1 MPALPAAGSASVAR
15 TVATNTL
22 IADRQSSAVRRL
34 LFLTGAV
41 VFVDTLFFAALTP
54 LLPHYAHSLALGKTG
69 AGVLSG
75 AYPAGAFLGAIPSG
89 LVAGRLGV
97 KPTTIVGLTLVAAC
111 TILFGLAD
119 EAWQLDLAR
128 FAQGLASAFSW
139 TGAIGWL
146 VAAAPAGRRG
156 RLIGNAF
163 AAAVVGALFGPVIGG
178 IASVAGI
185 RWTFS
190 AVGLASFGLVAWA
203 ALTPGETGHEPQSP
217 VHLVRALG
225 DRRILVAGW
234 FVVLPALL
242 FGVVGV
248 LAPLRLAQLGFGA
261 VAIGAVFLCSAA
273 FEAVNNVLL
282 GRTSDRH
289 GPLPPIFVGLVASIA
304 VAAVLPWPDNRFL
317 LGVLVVAAGLS
328 FGTFFTPG
336 MTLLSN
342 LAESRGLRV
351 GYASALVNLAW
362 APGQT
367 LGAVGGGALAHAT
380 HDAVPYLALA
390 GICALTL
397 LALWRFHASLGLTT
411 PSARE
416 SNGSSS
422 PITGDA

>member
-1 MPALPAAGSASVAR
+1 MR
-15 TVATNTL
+15 K
-22 IADRQSSAVRRL
+22 L

-54 LLPHYAHSLALGKTG
+54 LLPHFADSLGLGKTG
-69 AGVLSG
+69 AGVLSA

-97 KPTTIVGLTLVAAC
+97 KPTTVVGLTLVATC

-119 EAWQLDLAR
+119 QAWQLDLAR

-146 VAAAPAGRRG
+146 VAGAPAGRRG

-178 IASVAGI
+178 VASVAGI
-185 RWTFS
+185 GWTFG
-190 AVGLASFGLVAWA
+190 AVGVASFGLVAWA
-203 ALTPGETGHEPQSP
+203 ALTPGEEGHEPQSP
-217 VHLVRALG
+217 AHLVRALG

-248 LAPLRLAQLGFGA
+248 LAPLRLAELGFGA

-273 FEAVNNVLL
+273 VEAANNVVL

-289 GPLPPIFVGLVASIA
+289 GPLPPIFAGLVASIV
-304 VAAVLPWPDNRFL
+304 VAALLPWPGNRFL
-317 LGVLVVAAGLS
+317 LAVLVVAAGLS

-342 LAESRGLRV
+342 LAEARGLRF

-367 LGAVGGGALAHAT
+367 LGAAGGGALAHAT
-380 HDAVPYLALA
+380 RDAVPYLVLA
-390 GICALTL
+390 AICALTL
-397 LALWRFHASLGLTT
+397 LALWRSHVSIGLTT
-411 PSARE
+411 QSVPE
-416 SNGSSS
+416 SSSSSS
-422 PITGDA
+422 PTTGGA

>member
-1 MPALPAAGSASVAR
+1 M
-15 TVATNTL
+15 
-22 IADRQSSAVRRL
+22 RRL

-54 LLPHYAHSLALGKTG
+54 LLPHYAESLALGKGG
-69 AGVLSG
+69 AGVLSA

-111 TILFGLAD
+111 TVLFGLSD
-119 EAWQLDLAR
+119 QAWQLDLAR
-128 FAQGLASAFSW
+128 FFQGLASAFSW

-163 AAAVVGALFGPVIGG
+163 AVAVAGALFGPVIGG
-178 IASVAGI
+178 IASLAGI
-185 RWTFS
+185 GWTFG
-190 AVGLASFGLVAWA
+190 AVGVASFGLVVWA
-203 ALTPGETGHEPQSP
+203 ALTPGDAEHEPQSP
-217 VHLVRALG
+217 VHLLRALG

-261 VAIGAVFLCSAA
+261 VAIGAVFLCSAG

-282 GRTSDRH
+282 GRASDRR
-289 GPLPPIFVGLVASIA
+289 GPLPPIFGGLVASIA
-304 VAAVLPWPDNRFL
+304 VAILLPWPDNRW
-317 LGVLVVAAGLS
+317 VLAVLIVAAGLS

-342 LAESRGLRV
+342 LAESRGLRF
-351 GYASALVNLAW
+351 GYSSALVNLAW

-367 LGAVGGGALAHAT
+367 LGAAGGGALAHAT
-380 HDAVPYLALA
+380 RDAVPYLALA

-397 LALWRFHASLGLTT
+397 LGLWRFHTAIGLTT
-411 PSARE
+411 PSVPDS
-416 SNGSSS
+416 SNSSS
-422 PITGDA
+422 PITGGA